1 MSQSDELRAADAALA
16 ELSPDTLAEARAE
29 AVPTRPEAPGADT
42 LAEARA
48 EASTLTSRAGAD
60 EAVEADQDA
69 AAGPAT
75 TTTGKGSLW
84 RDANFLTL
92 WGGQALSQF
101 GAQITELAIPVLA
114 VLMLNATEWEVG
126 VLNAAQV
133 AAFLVVGLPAGAWI
147 DRMRKRHVM
156 IAADG
161 VRAVALGAL
170 PVLALFGALEIWH
183 MIVVALIMGVATVFF
198 DVSNQSIIPSL
209 VRTNQIA
216 EANGKLQ
223 STEQL
228 AGLAGP
234 AVGGWLVGVLAAPLA
249 IFITVGTYL
258 ASFVALLFTRD
269 HEQLRSPE
277 DHKPLVHEIGEGLR
291 WVFGNP
297 LLRRIVGTTGVAN
310 FFGTMATTLLPIFA
324 LRELGLTPQML
335 GIVFS
340 LSAVGGL
347 LGAIATPRIVKR
359 LGEARAIPISAI
371 AFSIAPFFLP
381 AISLVPALAF
391 PLLVVQYFVM
401 SFTILLYNITQVT
414 FRQRI
419 TPPRLLGRMNA
430 SIRFVVWGVM
440 PIGALLA
447 GALGTWIGTV
457 PTLWIAASGELLACL
472 FVVIGPFWSMR
483 ELPDAHEDHATGGPP
498 AADAEGGGGGIEQG
512 R

>member
-1 MSQSDELRAADAALA
+1 MSQSDEVREAEGVDDA
-16 ELSPDTLAEARAE
+16 
-29 AVPTRPEAPGADT
+29 V

-48 EASTLTSRAGAD
+48 EASTLTSRAAAD
-60 EAVEADQDA
+60 EAIEADQDA
-69 AAGPAT
+69 AAGASATPAP
-75 TTTGKGSLW
+75 KGSLW
-84 RDANFLTL
+84 RDHNFMTL
-92 WGGQALSQF
+92 WSGQALSQF

-114 VLMLNATEWEVG
+114 VLMLSATEWEVG

-156 IAADG
+156 IWADA
-161 VRAVALGAL
+161 VRAVALAIL
-170 PVLALFGALEIWH
+170 PVLALLGALEIWH

-198 DVSNQSIIPSL
+198 DVSNQSIVPSL
-209 VRTNQIA
+209 VRANQIA

-234 AVGGWLVGVLAAPLA
+234 AVGGWLLGILAAPLA
-249 IFITVGTYL
+249 ILITVGTYL

-269 HEQLRSPE
+269 HETLRAPE
-277 DHKPLVHEIGEGLR
+277 DHKPLLHEIGEGLR

-297 LLRRIVGTTGVAN
+297 LLRRIVLTTGTAN
-310 FFGTMATTLLPIFA
+310 FFGTIATTLLPIFA

-335 GIVFS
+335 GIVLS

-347 LGAIATPRIVKR
+347 LGAMMTPRIVAR
-359 LGEARAIPISAI
+359 IGEARAIPISAI
-371 AFSIAPFFLP
+371 AFSVIPFFLP

-391 PLLVVQYFVM
+391 PLLVIQFFLA
-401 SFTILLYNITQVT
+401 SFTVLLYNITQVT

-430 SIRFVVWGVM
+430 SVRFVVWGVM
-440 PIGALLA
+440 PIAALLA

-457 PTLWIAASGELLACL
+457 PTLWIGAIGELFACL
-472 FVVIGPFWSMR
+472 FVVIGPFWRMR
-483 ELPDAHEDHATGGPP
+483 ELPDAHAEHTDHEP
-498 AADAEGGGGGIEQG
+498 AG
-512 R
+512 

>member
-1 MSQSDELRAADAALA
+1 MG
-16 ELSPDTLAEARAE
+16 T
-29 AVPTRPEAPGADT
+29 
-42 LAEARA
+42 
-48 EASTLTSRAGAD
+48 TLTSRAGAD
-60 EAVEADQDA
+60 DAVEADRGA
-69 AAGPAT
+69 STTPPVTPAP
-75 TTTGKGSLW
+75 KGSLW
-84 RDANFLTL
+84 RDANFLTM
-92 WGGQALSQF
+92 WSGQALSQF
-101 GAQITELAIPVLA
+101 GAQITELALPVLA
-114 VLMLNATEWEVG
+114 VLILNATEWEVG
-126 VLNAAQV
+126 LLTAAQV

-147 DRMRKRHVM
+147 DRMRKRHIM
-156 IAADG
+156 IWADA
-161 VRAVALGAL
+161 VRAVALSTL
-170 PVLALFGALEIWH
+170 PVLALLGVLEIWH
-183 MIVVALIMGVATVFF
+183 MIVVALVMGVATVFF
-198 DVSNQSIIPSL
+198 DVSNQSLIPSL
-209 VRTNQIA
+209 VRTGQIA

-234 AVGGWLVGVLAAPLA
+234 AFGGWLVGVLAAPLA
-249 IFITVGTYL
+249 ILVTVVTYVVSFI
-258 ASFVALLFTRD
+258 ALLFTRD
-269 HEQLRSPE
+269 HETLRAPE
-277 DHKPLVHEIGEGLR
+277 EHKPLIHEIGEGLR

-310 FFGTMATTLLPIFA
+310 FFGTIATTLLPIFA

-347 LGAIATPRIVKR
+347 LGAIATPRIVAR
-359 LGEARAIPISAI
+359 LGEARAIPVSAI
-371 AFSIAPFFLP
+371 AFSLAPFFLP

-391 PLLVVQYFVM
+391 PLLVIQFFLM

-457 PTLWIAASGELLACL
+457 PTLWIAATGELLACI
-472 FVVIGPFWSMR
+472 FVVIGPFWGLR
-483 ELPDAHEDHATGGPP
+483 ELPDAHAEHASETT
-498 AADAEGGGGGIEQG
+498 
-512 R
+512 

>member
-1 MSQSDELRAADAALA
+1 MSQSDDPRVVDVDPGALA
-16 ELSPDTLAEARAE
+16 EAQAEGGTPA
-29 AVPTRPEAPGADT
+29 TRGGVDDAI
-42 LAEARA
+42 
-48 EASTLTSRAGAD
+48 
-60 EAVEADQDA
+60 EADQDA
-69 AAGPAT
+69 AAAAAVPPAP
-75 TTTGKGSLW
+75 KGSLW
-84 RDANFLTL
+84 RDRNFLTL
-92 WGGQALSQF
+92 WSGQALSQF

-114 VLMLNATEWEVG
+114 VLMLDATEWEVG
-126 VLNAAQV
+126 ILNAAQV

-147 DRMRKRHVM
+147 DRMRKRRVM
-156 IAADG
+156 IWADA
-161 VRAVALGAL
+161 VRAVALVTL
-170 PVLALFGALEIWH
+170 PVLALLGMLQIWH

-198 DVSNQSIIPSL
+198 DVSYQSIIPSL

-223 STEQL
+223 STYEL
-228 AGLAGP
+228 ANIAGP
-234 AVGGWLVGVLAAPLA
+234 GIGGWLIGVLTAPIA
-249 IFITVGTYL
+249 IFATVGTYV

-269 HEQLRSPE
+269 HEQLRAPE

-297 LLRRIVGTTGVAN
+297 LLRRIVGTTGMAN
-310 FFGTMATTLLPIFA
+310 FFGTIAQTLVPIFV
-324 LRELGLTPQML
+324 LRELGLSPQMF

-340 LSAVGGL
+340 LGAAGGL
-347 LGAIATPRIVKR
+347 VGAIATPRIIAL

-371 AFSIAPFFLP
+371 AFCIAPFFLP
-381 AISLVPALAF
+381 AVSLVPSLAF
-391 PLLVVQYFVM
+391 PLLVVQGFIM

-457 PTLWIAASGELLACL
+457 PTLWIAATGELLAGL
-472 FVVIGPFWSMR
+472 FVVIGPFWTMR
-483 ELPDAHEDHATGGPP
+483 DLPDAHAEHADGATG
-498 AADAEGGGGGIEQG
+498 
-512 R
+512 